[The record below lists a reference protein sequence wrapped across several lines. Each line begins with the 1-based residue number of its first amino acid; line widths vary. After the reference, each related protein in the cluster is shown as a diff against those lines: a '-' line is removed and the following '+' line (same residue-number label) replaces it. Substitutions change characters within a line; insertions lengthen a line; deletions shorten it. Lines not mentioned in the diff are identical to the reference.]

1 MKAKDGMQKI
11 FFYLFLSLLL
21 LGFSNSTAQDTLI
34 LGVHPYLPQK
44 ELIQRFTPLAKFLSK
59 KTGVNFV
66 VKVGN
71 SYAEHIKNIGLNK
84 IDVAY
89 ISPAEYVKLTRDYGY
104 QRIIGTIEVNGK
116 TYFKGKIIALKSSPI
131 FSIKDLIGKTCAFVQ
146 KGSTVGFVVPAAML
160 ANEGIRLESLKYY
173 NFVGTHENAVYAVLT
188 GDYDAAAVKDE
199 VYFRYKNKGLKIIDS
214 TPPIPEHLFL
224 AKRTM
229 NRKLYKK
236 IKAAFFSLNNSKEG
250 LAILKNIQ
258 PEITGIRRTN
268 DKNYD
273 SLRKLIETFST
284 YER

>member
-116 TYFKGKIIALKSSPI
+116 PYFKGKIIALKSSPI